1 MSYVWPGDKQISITT
16 LHHSKI
22 QLLEIVIADLQEI
35 MNAIRPK
42 KNRSN
47 MQPIAASR
55 QFRYGAYHQ
64 PGVVK
69 CVISNPISTVHILN
83 LLRLINYPDLVW

>member
-1 MSYVWPGDKQISITT
+1 MSYVWPEDKHISITT

-35 MNAIRPK
+35 MNAIRSK

-69 CVISNPISTVHILN
+69 CVISNSISTVHILN